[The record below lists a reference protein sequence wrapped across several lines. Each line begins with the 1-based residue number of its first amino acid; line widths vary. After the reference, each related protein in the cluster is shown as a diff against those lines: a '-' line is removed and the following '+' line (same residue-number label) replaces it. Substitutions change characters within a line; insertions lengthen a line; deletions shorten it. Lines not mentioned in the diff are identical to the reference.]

1 MGKCET
7 MLFNNHKDCDSKQR
21 FSIRKLTIGACSVLL
36 STLFLTTTNSQLVHA
51 EEETS
56 HNGNT
61 DITRQTSAI
70 QNNDKDNL
78 EQKKQINA
86 SDLMR
91 SAASDGD
98 EQNDANKAS
107 EKAPEDS
114 QSLGANSDAENKLKN
129 ENRGVARLL
138 PYRLILGTWMLL
150 VMGML

>member
-56 HNGNT
+56 HNGST
-61 DITRQTSAI
+61 DTPQQTSAN
-70 QNNDKDNL
+70 QKNDKDKL
-78 EQKKQINA
+78 EQKKRINA
-86 SDLMR
+86 SDLVR

-98 EQNDANKAS
+98 ETETHNESVEGQSDASKAS
-107 EKAPEDS
+107 EKAPEGS
-114 QSLGANSDAENKLKN
+114 SSGANSDAENKLKN
-129 ENRGVARLL
+129 ENRG
-138 PYRLILGTWMLL
+138 G
-150 VMGML
+150 